1 MTSRVCARRA
11 VVNDANSR
19 AKSLKGGTLGD
30 SVNHKAFAQR
40 PGLAFR
46 KLFCLGLDVCGLMGL
61 AVFLRA

>member
-1 MTSRVCARRA
+1 M
-11 VVNDANSR
+11 VNDANSR

-30 SVNHKAFAQR
+30 SVNHKAFAQW